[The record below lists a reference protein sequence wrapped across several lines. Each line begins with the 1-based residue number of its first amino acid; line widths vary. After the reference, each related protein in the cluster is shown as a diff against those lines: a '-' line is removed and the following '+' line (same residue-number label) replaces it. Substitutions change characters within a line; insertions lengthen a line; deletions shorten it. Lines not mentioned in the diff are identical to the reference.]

1 MRTRKINLIIIYAL
15 LTIGAVIILIPLIW
29 MVSTALKTEAE
40 IGAWPPTLIPRNPIW
55 TNFAAGWKTQPFT
68 RMLINTFIYCIGAVI
83 IGGFFMA
90 LTGYV
95 FAKFKF
101 RGSNFM
107 FIVAVATMMIP
118 TQVIIIP
125 MFLMMKNLNLLNTF
139 FGIILPEVVNGFGI
153 FLMRQFFLTVPDD
166 IIEAARLD
174 GCSEIRIFF
183 KIILPVSR
191 PAITTLIIFIVLYRW
206 NDLIWPLINTTSNN
220 MYTLPVGIASF
231 QGVQYGIVWN
241 NLMAVSTLVVIPL
254 IILYLIFQKYLIR
267 GIVLTQLK

>member
-1 MRTRKINLIIIYAL
+1 MRNKKINLIIIYTL
-15 LTIGAVIILIPLIW
+15 LTIGALIILLPLVW

-40 IGAWPPTLIPRNPIW
+40 IGAWPPTLIPRNPILS
-55 TNFAAGWKTQPFT
+55 NFAAGWKTQPFT

-83 IGGFFMA
+83 VGGFFMA

-101 RGSNFM
+101 KGSNFM

-125 MFLMMKNLNLLNTF
+125 MFLMIKNLNLLNTY

-153 FLMRQFFLTVPDD
+153 FLMRQFFLTIPDD

-183 KIILPVSR
+183 RIILPVSR
-191 PAITTLIIFIVLYRW
+191 PAITTLVIFIVLYRW

-220 MYTLPVGIASF
+220 MFTLPVGIASF

-254 IILYLIFQKYLIR
+254 VIVYLIFQRNLIR
-267 GIVLTQLK
+267 GIALTQLK